1 MEIEMEY
8 DNTLTKKQHLEKLQ
22 GVDIKQALRLATDN
36 VVKTADLLDGT
47 QQWYVKGDGIW
58 FRKKFWPWEVVYK
71 AVNHMLPQKQ
81 KEPNGNNGN
90 NRFSLTSR
98 LFSTKQVDSTTQEI
112 EEKNSLVIELKKEVD
127 KLKEII
133 RQQSTLLDQHIAGST
148 DNIPLIMKGLGLRKK
163 IDVGPDGYRVIR
175 VQLMYFNHLLG
186 DVQV

>member
-1 MEIEMEY
+1 MEY

-22 GVDIKQALRLATDN
+22 GVDIKAALRKAEEDN
-36 VVKTADLLDGT
+36 VVNINELILGT
-47 QQWYVKGDGIW
+47 QQWYVRGDGVW
-58 FRKKFWPWEVVYK
+58 FKKRLWPWEVVYK

-98 LFSTKQVDSTTQEI
+98 LFSTKQVDSTTQKI

-133 RQQSTLLDQHIAGST
+133 RQQSALLDQHIAGSA

>member
-1 MEIEMEY
+1 MKY

-90 NRFSLTSR
+90 NRFNLTSQ
-98 LFSTKQVDSTTQEI
+98 LFKTKQDKPVTQECQ
-112 EEKNSLVIELKKEVD
+112 EKDDLIIELKKELD
-127 KLKEII
+127 QLKEIL
-133 RQQSTLLDQHIAGST
+133 RQQSGLLDQYIAGNA

>member
-1 MEIEMEY
+1 MKY

-90 NRFSLTSR
+90 NRFSLTSQ
-98 LFSTKQVDSTTQEI
+98 LFKTKQDKPVTQECQ
-112 EEKNSLVIELKKEVD
+112 EKDDLIIELKKELD
-127 KLKEII
+127 QLKEIL
-133 RQQSTLLDQHIAGST
+133 RQQSGLLDQYIAGNA

-163 IDVGPDGYRVIR
+163 TDVGPDGYRVIR

>member
-1 MEIEMEY
+1 MKY

-90 NRFSLTSR
+90 NRFNLTSQ
-98 LFSTKQVDSTTQEI
+98 LFKTKQDKPVTQECQ
-112 EEKNSLVIELKKEVD
+112 EKDDLIIELKKELD
-127 KLKEII
+127 QLKEIL
-133 RQQSTLLDQHIAGST
+133 RQQSGLLDQYIAGNA

-163 IDVGPDGYRVIR
+163 TDVGPDGYRVIR